1 MSAKNNKNK
10 SKIKRI
16 NNKGIDLEQNIQ
28 RTKDVTIS
36 DQELKV
42 ETYMGPIPDP
52 TTLTKY
58 KDIDPAL
65 VELII
70 HLARTQSD
78 NRHANER
85 NIIEKNWEN
94 NLLNHEKEKRGA
106 YLGIFSLFMILATI
120 VVAIIYGETTMGSIL
135 AGAVIS
141 VSGIFVMGKNIFKKD
156 KNSSLPEKASSKK
169 NINLD

>member
-10 SKIKRI
+10 TKIKKI
-16 NNKGIDLEQNIQ
+16 NNEDRILDQNIQ
-28 RTKDVTIS
+28 KTKDVTITN
-36 DQELKV
+36 QELKV
-42 ETYMGPIPDP
+42 EAYRGPIPDP
-52 TTLTKY
+52 ETLAKY
-58 KDIDPAL
+58 KNIDPAL

-85 NIIEKNWEN
+85 DIIEKNWKN
-94 NLLNHEKEKRGA
+94 NLLNHKKEKRGT
-106 YLGIFSLFMILATI
+106 YLGISSLFMILTTTVVGI
-120 VVAIIYGETTMGSIL
+120 VYGETTVSSIL

-156 KNSSLPEKASSKK
+156 KNVSLPEKTSKNNK
-169 NINLD
+169 IQ